1 MHKQYYTQYQK
12 YLDLDLKQSLFKMNN
27 KLLMQ
32 VMVLKQIKID

>member
-12 YLDLDLKQSLFKMNN
+12 YLDLGLKPSLFKMNN